1 MPSLVPSTPPGGR
14 HGTWLPTTR
23 WKNSTSSSTERER
36 IGTGC
41 ECRVVGGCLFC
52 FVLFCFVLRNEIPRR
67 RAAKRRHAVTFSHRW
82 ICVCVFGWLVCVRW
96 FLSAR
101 APARNTTN
109 NNTKSVS
116 VNCAHLHP
124 KYGEKTPEQELTE
137 LRAEDEEGEV
147 DVNLEAYKKQR
158 LLARRSPY
166 PSVVIEV
173 RSMAPPEYT
182 PPPPTGPVSPRSIDD
197 IDVRGSG
204 TDDDDET
211 PGDASADTR
220 IDADFVNQ
228 LEALFSKSS
237 LDSKSSSDGEFYES
251 IGSHIETFSSVTPLM
266 VAQNWIDKND
276 PLFDVTQCSFTVS
289 DATHVDEA
297 YEFVFTNL
305 GMQTSQF
312 LQRASDGGEAEAASE
327 TAREAQK
334 RQYMVLPH
342 FLSSSATSLEKF
354 TAQSGAMIRT
364 LPSIGDKVDLEC
376 FHPEHVD
383 ETKRCPA
390 PVVIL
395 QWKGA

>member
-1 MPSLVPSTPPGGR
+1 ML
-14 HGTWLPTTR
+14 LPTLRVLLSHAEDKHNRATLR
-23 WKNSTSSSTERER
+23 QTQVLVIPANEELNQNFAVFDAV
-36 IGTGC
+36 IGA
-41 ECRVVGGCLFC
+41 V
-52 FVLFCFVLRNEIPRR
+52 NAARR
-67 RAAKRRHAVTFSHRW
+67 
-82 ICVCVFGWLVCVRW
+82 
-96 FLSAR
+96 SAR
-101 APARNTTN
+101 DLVTDHSLEKLDEQLYGEGEDRDWV
-109 NNTKSVS
+109 VS

-124 KYGEKTPEQELTE
+124 KYGEKTPKQELTE
-137 LRAEDEEGEV
+137 LQAEDEEGEV

-197 IDVRGSG
+197 IDIRGSSN
-204 TDDDDET
+204 DDDDET
-211 PGDASADTR
+211 PGDASSSADTR

-312 LQRASDGGEAEAASE
+312 LRQASDGGEAASE

-354 TAQSGAMIRT
+354 TAQSEAMIRT

-383 ETKRCPA
+383 ETKRCPV